1 MMADSVADL
10 LAKLQFVGGPV
21 ETLYLNE
28 TRVHESFIGQLG
40 EVDKFTR
47 TATKEGSIEAP
58 IVKLGAGMSAEAGVT
73 WTLTD
78 PVTQALVLRSSLESQ
93 ELLYSLAEA
102 GPGRYTS
109 FTGTGHISRP
119 GMLDDEHRAALSDYP
134 GFYDALEAERDSQEK
149 IRRMMEKDNPNMWLL
164 TVSSEAA
171 VCAAVID
178 NRWLRPSF
186 PSWVSPGTRWEV
198 LAMVRHRHELG
209 IPLLAAL
216 HVTVK
221 W

>member
-1 MMADSVADL
+1 MADSVADL
-10 LAKLQFVGGPV
+10 LGRLQFAGGPV

-40 EVDKFTR
+40 AIDSFTR

-58 IVKLGAGMSAEAGVT
+58 IVKLGAGMAVEAGVT

-78 PVTQALVLRSSLESQ
+78 PATQALVLRASLESQ
-93 ELLYSLAEA
+93 GLLQSLAEV

-109 FTGTGHISRP
+109 FAGTGYVSRP
-119 GMLDDEHRAALSDYP
+119 GMLDDQHRAALSDHP
-134 GFYDALEAERDSQEK
+134 GLYDALEAERSTQER
-149 IRRMMEKDNPNMWLL
+149 ILRMMEKDEPTMWLL
-164 TVSSEAA
+164 TVSGEGGVGAA
-171 VCAAVID
+171 IID
-178 NRWLRPSF
+178 NRWLRPNF
-186 PSWVSPGTRWEV
+186 PSWVNPGVRWEL
-198 LAMVRHRHELG
+198 LAMFRHRHELG